1 MRWTRAA
8 TRSRANHKTPQDNK
22 ALHAHVKGFYYDN
35 NFTYQLVSKLYICP
49 VMPTQSSVII
59 IPDTRTRILDLAEAL
74 LLGRGFNAFS
84 YQHLARELG
93 MKPAAIHYHFPRK
106 DDLGTALVSRQLR
119 RLRKW
124 RDLPRV
130 ADLPPNEQLEA
141 LFAVYDNHLGHDRRV
156 CLFGALAADFR
167 TLPAPMQAELRT
179 FNRELTEWLAQVLAV
194 GRATGTLRFLG
205 SPAAKA
211 AQVLITLAGALQVA
225 RVHDETPFQVIVG
238 QLRLE
243 LLA

>member
-1 MRWTRAA
+1 ML
-8 TRSRANHKTPQDNK
+8 TPI
-22 ALHAHVKGFYYDN
+22 L
-35 NFTYQLVSKLYICP
+35 P
-49 VMPTQSSVII
+49 VTLP
-59 IPDTRTRILDLAEAL
+59 PDTRTRILDLAEEL
-74 LLGRGFNAFS
+74 LLERGFNAFS
-84 YQHLARELG
+84 YQHLAKELG
-93 MKPAAIHYHFPRK
+93 VKPAAIHYHYPSK
-106 DDLGTALVSRQLR
+106 DDLGTAIVARQLR

-130 ADLPPNEQLEA
+130 ANLLPAAQFEA
-141 LFAVYDNHLGHDRRV
+141 LVAVYDTHLGHERRV

-194 GRATGTLRFLG
+194 GRATGTLRFVG

-211 AQVLITLAGALQVA
+211 AQVLTTLVGALQVA
-225 RVHDETPFQVIVG
+225 RVHDEIPFQVIVG
-238 QLRLE
+238 QVRLE

>member
-1 MRWTRAA
+1 MTAQVP
-8 TRSRANHKTPQDNK
+8 TNI
-22 ALHAHVKGFYYDN
+22 
-35 NFTYQLVSKLYICP
+35 LVL
-49 VMPTQSSVII
+49 
-59 IPDTRTRILDLAEAL
+59 DTRTRILDLAEGL
-74 LLGRGFNAFS
+74 LLERGFNAFS
-84 YQHLARELG
+84 YQHLAKALG
-93 MKPAAIHYHFPRK
+93 VKPAAIHYHYPSK
-106 DDLGTALVSRQLR
+106 DDLGTALVARQLR

-130 ADLPPNEQLEA
+130 AELPPSEKLES
-141 LFAVYDNHLGHDRRV
+141 LFAVYDTHLGQDRRV

-194 GRATGTLRFLG
+194 GRATSALRFVG

-211 AQVLITLAGALQVA
+211 VQVLTTLAGALQVA
-225 RVHDETPFQVIVG
+225 RVHDEIPFQVIMG

>member
-1 MRWTRAA
+1 M
-8 TRSRANHKTPQDNK
+8 SSFTP
-22 ALHAHVKGFYYDN
+22 
-35 NFTYQLVSKLYICP
+35 P
-49 VMPTQSSVII
+49 VVLPA
-59 IPDTRTRILDLAEAL
+59 DTRTRILDLAEAL
-74 LLGRGFNAFS
+74 LLERGFNAFS

-93 MKPAAIHYHFPRK
+93 MKPAAIHYHYPSK
-106 DDLGTALVSRQLR
+106 DDLGTALVTRQLR

-130 ADLPPNEQLEA
+130 ADLPPREQLEA

-167 TLPAPMQAELRT
+167 TLPASMQVELRT
-179 FNRELTEWLAQVLAV
+179 FNRELTEWLSQVLAV
-194 GRATGTLRFLG
+194 GRATGSLRYVG

-211 AQVLITLAGALQVA
+211 TQLLTTLSGALQVA
-225 RVHDETPFQVIVG
+225 RVHDETPFQVIIG

-243 LLA
+243 LFS

>member
-1 MRWTRAA
+1 
-8 TRSRANHKTPQDNK
+8 
-22 ALHAHVKGFYYDN
+22 
-35 NFTYQLVSKLYICP
+35 
-49 VMPTQSSVII
+49 MPTQATPTALVS
-59 IPDTRTRILDLAEAL
+59 DTRTRILDLAESL
-74 LLGRGFNAFS
+74 LLERGFNAFS
-84 YQHLARELG
+84 YQHLAKELG
-93 MKPAAIHYHFPRK
+93 VKPAAIHYHFPSK
-106 DDLGTALVSRQLR
+106 DDLGTAIVARQLR

-130 ADLPPNEQLEA
+130 ANLPSVEQFEA
-141 LFAVYDNHLGHDRRV
+141 LLAVYTNHLGNERRV

-167 TLPAPMQAELRT
+167 TLPPLMQAELRS

-194 GRATGTLRFLG
+194 GRATGGMHFVG

-211 AQVLITLAGALQVA
+211 TLLLTTLAGALQMA

-238 QLRLE
+238 QIRLE

>member
-1 MRWTRAA
+1 MTAQVP
-8 TRSRANHKTPQDNK
+8 TNT
-22 ALHAHVKGFYYDN
+22 
-35 NFTYQLVSKLYICP
+35 LVL
-49 VMPTQSSVII
+49 
-59 IPDTRTRILDLAEAL
+59 DTRTRILDLAEGL
-74 LLGRGFNAFS
+74 LLERGFNAFS
-84 YQHLARELG
+84 YQHLAKALG
-93 MKPAAIHYHFPRK
+93 VKPAAIHYHYPSK
-106 DDLGTALVSRQLR
+106 DDLGTALVARQLR

-130 ADLPPNEQLEA
+130 AELPPSEQLES
-141 LFAVYDNHLGHDRRV
+141 LFAVYDTHLGQDRRV

-167 TLPAPMQAELRT
+167 TLPAPMQVELRT

-194 GRATGTLRFLG
+194 GRATGALRFVG

-211 AQVLITLAGALQVA
+211 MQVLTTLAGALQVA
-225 RVHDETPFQVIVG
+225 RVHDEIPFQVIMG

>member
-1 MRWTRAA
+1 MMTLPS
-8 TRSRANHKTPQDNK
+8 TTP
-22 ALHAHVKGFYYDN
+22 L
-35 NFTYQLVSKLYICP
+35 
-49 VMPTQSSVII
+49 
-59 IPDTRTRILDLAEAL
+59 IPDTKTRILDLAEVL
-74 LLGRGFNAFS
+74 LLERGFNAFS
-84 YQHLARELG
+84 YQHLAKELG
-93 MKPAAIHYHFPRK
+93 VKPAAIHYHYPIK
-106 DDLGTALVSRQLR
+106 DDLGTALVARQLR

-130 ADLPPNEQLEA
+130 ADLPPRQQVEA
-141 LFAVYDNHLGHDRRV
+141 LLAVYDNHLGHDRRV

-194 GRATGTLRFLG
+194 GRATGSLRFVG

-211 AQVLITLAGALQVA
+211 AQVLTTLAGALQVA

-243 LLA
+243 LFAA

>member
-1 MRWTRAA
+1 MMIQAP
-8 TRSRANHKTPQDNK
+8 S
-22 ALHAHVKGFYYDN
+22 
-35 NFTYQLVSKLYICP
+35 
-49 VMPTQSSVII
+49 PTL
-59 IPDTRTRILDLAEAL
+59 IPDTRTRILDLAEVL
-74 LLGRGFNAFS
+74 LLERGFNAFS

-93 MKPAAIHYHFPRK
+93 VRPAAIHYHFPRK
-106 DDLGTALVSRQLR
+106 DDLGTALVARQLR

-130 ADLPPNEQLEA
+130 TDLPPNEQLEA
-141 LFAVYDNHLGHDRRV
+141 LFAVYDNHLGNDRRV

-194 GRATGTLRFLG
+194 GRATSALRFVG

-211 AQVLITLAGALQVA
+211 AQVLTTLAGALQVA

-243 LLA
+243 LLAA

>member
-1 MRWTRAA
+1 ML
-8 TRSRANHKTPQDNK
+8 TPIP
-22 ALHAHVKGFYYDN
+22 L
-35 NFTYQLVSKLYICP
+35 
-49 VMPTQSSVII
+49 PTLPS
-59 IPDTRTRILDLAEAL
+59 DTRTRILDLAEEL
-74 LLGRGFNAFS
+74 LLERGFNAFS
-84 YQHLARELG
+84 YQHLAKELG
-93 MKPAAIHYHFPRK
+93 VKPAAIHYHYPSK
-106 DDLGTALVSRQLR
+106 DDLGMAIVARQLR

-130 ADLPPNEQLEA
+130 ADLPPAAQFEA
-141 LFAVYDNHLGHDRRV
+141 LLSVYDTHLGHDRRV

-194 GRATGTLRFLG
+194 GRATGTLRFVG

-211 AQVLITLAGALQVA
+211 VQVLTTLAGALQVA
-225 RVHDETPFQVIVG
+225 RVHDEIPFRVIVG

-243 LLA
+243 LLAP

>member
-1 MRWTRAA
+1 MLTPILPA
-8 TRSRANHKTPQDNK
+8 TLP
-22 ALHAHVKGFYYDN
+22 
-35 NFTYQLVSKLYICP
+35 
-49 VMPTQSSVII
+49 
-59 IPDTRTRILDLAEAL
+59 PDTRTRILDLAEEL
-74 LLGRGFNAFS
+74 LLERGFNAFS
-84 YQHLARELG
+84 YQHLAKELG
-93 MKPAAIHYHFPRK
+93 VKPAAIHYYYPSK
-106 DDLGTALVSRQLR
+106 DDLGTAIVARQLR

-130 ADLPPNEQLEA
+130 ANLLPAAQFEA
-141 LFAVYDNHLGHDRRV
+141 LVAVYDTHLGHERRV

-194 GRATGTLRFLG
+194 GRATGTLRFVG

-211 AQVLITLAGALQVA
+211 AQVLTTLVGALQVA
-225 RVHDETPFQVIVG
+225 RVHDEIPFQVIVG
-238 QLRLE
+238 QLQLE

>member
-1 MRWTRAA
+1 MTAQVP
-8 TRSRANHKTPQDNK
+8 TNT
-22 ALHAHVKGFYYDN
+22 
-35 NFTYQLVSKLYICP
+35 LVL
-49 VMPTQSSVII
+49 
-59 IPDTRTRILDLAEAL
+59 DTRTRILDLAEGL
-74 LLGRGFNAFS
+74 LLERGFNAFS
-84 YQHLARELG
+84 YQHLAKALG
-93 MKPAAIHYHFPRK
+93 VKPAAIHYHYPSK
-106 DDLGTALVSRQLR
+106 DDLGTALVARQLR

-130 ADLPPNEQLEA
+130 AELPPSEQLES
-141 LFAVYDNHLGHDRRV
+141 LFAVYDTHLGQDRRV

-194 GRATGTLRFLG
+194 GRATGALRFVG
-205 SPAAKA
+205 RPAAKA
-211 AQVLITLAGALQVA
+211 VQVLTTLAGALQVA
-225 RVHDETPFQVIVG
+225 RVHDEIPFQVIMG